1 MTKMEHG
8 DIAFPNLNIW
18 LHNVPKNFSVFGFT
32 IALYG
37 CLVATGIMLGVLM
50 AVHDRKSR
58 GLPTEPVWDVITYGI
73 IIGILGARAYYV
85 IFAWDYYKDNLLSI
99 FNLRQGGLAI
109 YGGITAGFIT
119 VIIISRLHK
128 EKPLEICDSIAL
140 GFPVGQI
147 IGRWGNFFNREAF
160 GGWSENL
167 LSMRLPIQD
176 VRANDISPGIE
187 QHVTAGMD
195 YIQVHPTFLYE
206 GMWNLC
212 VLILLYL
219 YRKHKKFSG
228 EVFFLY
234 LFGYGL
240 GRIWIES
247 LRTDQLIAPVLGVP
261 VSQIVAGAC
270 IVASAG
276 VIIFKRLSDKNN
288 RKEQ

>member
-1 MTKMEHG
+1 MEHG

-18 LHNVPKNFSVFGFT
+18 LHNVQKSFSIFGFT
-32 IALYG
+32 VALYG
-37 CLVATGIMLGVLM
+37 CLIAIGIMLGVAM

-58 GLPTEPVWDVITYGI
+58 GLSPEPVWDVVTYGVI
-73 IIGILGARAYYV
+73 AGILGARAYYV

-109 YGGITAGFIT
+109 YGGITAAFIT
-119 VIIISRLHK
+119 VIIISRIHK
-128 EKPLEICDSIAL
+128 ENPLEVCDSIAL

-167 LSMRLPIQD
+167 LSMRLPIAD
-176 VRANDISPGIE
+176 VRASDISAGIE
-187 QHVTAGMD
+187 QHITAGMD

-206 GMWNLC
+206 GAWNLC

-219 YRKHKKFSG
+219 YRKHKKFPG

-234 LFGYGL
+234 LLGYGL
-240 GRIWIES
+240 GRIWIEG
-247 LRTDQLIAPVLGVP
+247 LRTDQLIAPVIGIP

-270 IVASAG
+270 IVVSAG
-276 VIIFKRLSDKNN
+276 VIIVKRRFNKNN
-288 RKEQ
+288 REGAR